1 MKIRRSSICL
11 AGLMAACLGASAGC
25 ASSSNRIE
33 QYLTGFQPSQPESTT
48 VVLPLTA
55 ELLIVLPENEL
66 GKPTTPS
73 KEVLAKI
80 GQRVKKE
87 LEESPGIVIRK
98 ILPPVIIP
106 ASGVAGLS
114 RQYLIELTADTSVD
128 KIIVAVASSQLARKN
143 RFWMVEDQLFARMDA
158 ALVELPTGR
167 VLAQE
172 LGQSD
177 YVLATSYYYNDF
189 SYPRLY
195 YRNFTFAGPFTIVD
209 GDPYKALGEESFRGA
224 ADQLGM
230 KLRQR
235 LASTPS
241 AG

>member
-1 MKIRRSSICL
+1 MKIRRASIFL
-11 AGLMAACLGASAGC
+11 AGLMAVCLTASAGC
-25 ASSSNRIE
+25 ASSSSRIE
-33 QYLTGFQPSQPESTT
+33 QYLTGFQPSQPESTK

-55 ELLIVLPENEL
+55 DLLIVLPENEL

-106 ASGVAGLS
+106 ASGVSGLS

-128 KIIVAVASSQLARKN
+128 KVIVAVASSQLARKN

-177 YVLATSYYYNDF
+177 YVLATSYYNDF

-235 LASTPS
+235 LASTS
-241 AG
+241 SDG